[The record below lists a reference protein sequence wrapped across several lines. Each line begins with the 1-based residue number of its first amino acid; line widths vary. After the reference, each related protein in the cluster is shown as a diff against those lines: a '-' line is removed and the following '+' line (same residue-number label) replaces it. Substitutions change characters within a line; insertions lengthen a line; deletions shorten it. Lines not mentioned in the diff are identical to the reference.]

1 LAYPSRLLSSERSD
15 TSAGGS
21 SSPVT
26 IDWTSVDDDLE
37 IVRRSKANLLVTG
50 PEDLVLQVIR
60 RVVDANP
67 ALIGI
72 PCEAGRIPLSPLP
85 LPPVPVVFRDID
97 VLDATAQALLLE
109 WLDQIAGER
118 PIVSTASASLLPLVN
133 AGVFNRRLYYW
144 TSRLRLPVS
153 SPALERPTPP

>member
-1 LAYPSRLLSSERSD
+1 VAYPSRLLSSERSD

-26 IDWTSVDDDLE
+26 VDWTSVDEDLE

-50 PEDLVLQVIR
+50 PEDLVMQVIR

-97 VLDATAQALLLE
+97 VLDATAQGLLLE

-133 AGVFNRRLYYW
+133 AGVFNRRLYYRVN
-144 TSRLRLPVS
+144 TVYIKLDQ
-153 SPALERPTPP
+153 PAQAAS